1 MEASHGLVD
10 SAPPQQQQPESRR
23 RTLKRRLCQ
32 AVTRS
37 GCKDTET
44 TTTTTD
50 SSAYAS
56 GSSASS
62 ASSSYASSQE
72 EEGREK
78 SKEVEEHDSY
88 HGSPD
93 GEEVNS
99 PSRLSPPRMSLWRR
113 RLSIDSM
120 ESDKASR
127 ASSIKRKGVTYT
139 RDGAVVSCRFCQ
151 ILHDRREVFLYEDES
166 IVVFRPLAPVVD
178 SHILVVPRC
187 HIRNVNKLTQDHSA
201 LLTRMKEVAK
211 AVLNEQGPSSKNSPR
226 GALER
231 GHKFAFHTPPF
242 NSIDHV
248 HMHAFWTNEQS
259 FGCLGAI
266 KYRTQTWWCRSFDQI
281 MARLETHSPT
291 TTTKTLTHDSEEPTW
306 TAATVEGSM

>member
-1 MEASHGLVD
+1 MNAHGLGE
-10 SAPPQQQQPESRR
+10 SSPPEPQSRR
-23 RTLKRRLCQ
+23 RTLKRRLCE
-32 AVTRS
+32 AVTRRS
-37 GCKDTET
+37 RKDTDHT
-44 TTTTTD
+44 HFTD
-50 SSAYAS
+50 STAYAS

-62 ASSSYASSQE
+62 ASSSYASSLDE
-72 EEGREK
+72 EDREK
-78 SKEVEEHDSY
+78 TKQTDEESY
-88 HGSPD
+88 RPD
-93 GEEVNS
+93 CEGKNSRPGLS
-99 PSRLSPPRMSLWRR
+99 PSRRSLSRR

-120 ESDKASR
+120 ASSRSDKLSR

-139 RDGAVVSCRFCQ
+139 RDGAVLSCRFCQ
-151 ILHDRREVFLYEDES
+151 ILHERREVFLYEDES

-201 LLTRMKEVAK
+201 LLARMKEVAK
-211 AVLNEQGPSSKNSPR
+211 TVLNEQRPSKNFSR

-259 FGCLGAI
+259 FGCLGSI

-291 TTTKTLTHDSEEPTW
+291 TKTIPCESEEPTW
-306 TAATVEGSM
+306 TAATVESSM